1 MSEDLE
7 KMLRNTLDEADRY
20 RKRVLIGSTVLAAVV
35 FALLFRIEALS
46 RTADVKAML
55 PFIVAAILV
64 GQITPAVITWGIIAQ
79 STRRILKAIQLMSMN
94 G

>member
-1 MSEDLE
+1 MPEDLE
-7 KMLRNTLDEADRY
+7 KMLRNALDDADRY
-20 RKRVLIGSTVLAAVV
+20 RKRVLIGSAALAAVV
-35 FALLFRIEALS
+35 LALLFRIEVLS
-46 RTADVKAML
+46 RTADVRAML

-79 STRRILKAIQLMSMN
+79 STRRILKAIQLLSMS